1 VTGVITPPAVE
12 AGDGAMQARPW
23 LPAEAPL
30 SMPVQTLRAGALNNP
45 RLPTTPRA
53 MAMRRIAVIGGAAL
67 LTFVATYQIWW
78 VMRGA
83 GTDLLE
89 GLLLVLFVA
98 LFAWIAQAFVS
109 ALAGFVLIIGR
120 HRARLGVDKG
130 PLPTLGSRT
139 ALLMPTYNED
149 PERLLAGLQAIYESV
164 QATGQLAQFDFFVL
178 SDTTRPNIQ
187 ADEERALLALRERLG
202 DQGNL
207 FYRRRADNRERKAG
221 NVAEWVRRFGGA
233 YPQMLILD
241 ADSLMTGETI
251 VRLAGAMERH
261 PDVALIQTLP
271 MIVNGNT
278 LFARMQ
284 QFAGRVYGPVIAH
297 GIAWWHGAESNYWG
311 HNAIIRTRA
320 FAEQAGLPELRGPKP
335 FRGTVLSHDFVE
347 AALLRRGG
355 WALHMVP
362 NLGGSYEEGPPSLTD
377 MLIRDRRWCQGNL
390 QHSAVLPARGLH
402 WVSRWHLMM
411 GIGHYFTSPMWAM
424 LMLVGLA
431 IPLYKAGLGWESL
444 TLPAGFSPAAY
455 WREQDP
461 ERFIWVF
468 FLTMSVLLAPKFMGF
483 LTLLFDGETRRG
495 CGGAIR
501 AFASMVLETLLAA
514 LMAPITMYVQS
525 RGVAEVLAG
534 KDSGW
539 DAQRRDDGS
548 LPLSSLVRSY
558 GGVTVLGVIAGAM
571 AYMVSPSLAAWMAPV
586 ILGLLL
592 SIPIV
597 AFTSARGPGQWLR
610 RMKIFSIPE
619 EHTPPE
625 VLVRA
630 AELRARVLAQQNG

>member
-1 VTGVITPPAVE
+1 MGSPT
-12 AGDGAMQARPW
+12 PW
-23 LPAEAPL
+23 LPAEVPL
-30 SMPVQTLRAGALNNP
+30 DMPVQTLREGALRNP
-45 RLPTTPRA
+45 KLPTTPRA
-53 MAMRRIAVIGGAAL
+53 MAMRRLVVIGGAAL
-67 LTFVATYQIWW
+67 LTLIATYQIWW
-78 VMRGA
+78 VLRGG

-89 GLLLVLFVA
+89 GLLLVLFIG

-109 ALAGFVLIIGR
+109 SLAGFVLIVGG
-120 HRARLGVDKG
+120 HRARLGLNDDA
-130 PLPTLGSRT
+130 PLPLLKSRT

-149 PERLLAGLQAIYESV
+149 PERLLAGLQAIFESV
-164 QATGQLAQFDFFVL
+164 QATGQLSSFDFFVL
-178 SDTTRPNIQ
+178 SDTTRPAIQ
-187 ADEERALLALRERLG
+187 ADEERAFLALRERLG
-202 DQGNL
+202 HHAHL
-207 FYRRRADNRERKAG
+207 FYRHRKDNHERKAG
-221 NVAEWVRRFGGA
+221 NIAEWVRRFGGA

-241 ADSLMTGETI
+241 ADSLMTGDTI
-251 VRLAGAMERH
+251 VRLADAMDRH
-261 PDVALIQTLP
+261 PDVALVQTLP

-297 GIAWWHGAESNYWG
+297 GIAWWHGSESNYWG

-320 FAEQAGLPELRGPKP
+320 FAEQGGLPELLGPKP

-377 MLIRDRRWCQGNL
+377 MLTRDRRWCQGNL
-390 QHSAVLPARGLH
+390 QHSAVLPAKGLH

-431 IPLYKAGLGWESL
+431 IPLFKAGLGLDML
-444 TLPAGFSPAAY
+444 TLPGFSPGAY

-468 FLTMSVLLAPKFMGF
+468 FLTMSVLLAPKFMGY
-483 LTLLFDGETRRG
+483 LTLFFDRDTRRG

-501 AFASMVLETLLAA
+501 AFLSMVLETLLAA
-514 LMAPITMYVQS
+514 LMAPVTMYVQS

-539 DAQRRDDGS
+539 DAQRRDDGT
-548 LPLSSLVRSY
+548 LPLSGLVRSY
-558 GGVTVLGVIAGAM
+558 GGVTVLGVLAGAM
-571 AYMVSPSLAAWMAPV
+571 AYYISPSLAAWMAPV

-597 AFTSARGPGQWLR
+597 AFTSARGPGLLLR
-610 RMKIFSIPE
+610 RWKMFSIPE
-619 EHTPPE
+619 EHTPPG

-630 AELRARVLAQQNG
+630 AELRAKVHADQIARS